1 MKKVKFLFMAFVAV
15 AMTLASCSTEGP
27 KPKTPVVPVDPPKG
41 LEEQPNIAA
50 PAAGKV
56 TIAMRIPAGTDCYG
70 VSFRSATGGTIHE
83 AEKVSDTKTWYS
95 VTVDLADAT
104 GKGCLLLK
112 DGTVSENWS
121 TQWSVDNLEI
131 LAGPGA
137 EFIDDFGTS
146 NKLSCSEAGVV
157 VYVSVGSWNTVPCT
171 PDTEYSL
178 TVTVPACTPSDA
190 IVYVIGGFTGS
201 GWETAVPL
209 VKQSNGTYTGTISG
223 QPGAEYKYRLSELDW
238 SSEEKVIVTEGETQ
252 TMGNKKDRSLPTGSA
267 VNDVVEIW
275 STCTLE

>member
-15 AMTLASCSTEGP
+15 AMTLASCTKDEP
-27 KPKTPVVPVDPPKG
+27 TTPVVPVDPPKG

-50 PAAGKV
+50 PAVGQV

-70 VSFRSATGGTIHE
+70 VSFRSGSSSAIHE
-83 AEKVSDTKTWYS
+83 AELVSGTETWYS
-95 VTVDLADAT
+95 VTVDLADAK

-121 TQWSVDNLEI
+121 TQWSVDNLEV
-131 LAGPGA
+131 LGGSGA
-137 EFIDDFGTS
+137 ALIDDYG
-146 NKLSCSEAGVV
+146 KALSCSEGGVV
-157 VYVSVGSWNTVPCT
+157 VYVSIDSWQTVPCT

-190 IVYVIGGFTGS
+190 IVYVCGGFTGS
-201 GWETAVPL
+201 DWAKAIPL
-209 VKQSNGTYTGTISG
+209 EKQSNGTYTGTISG
-223 QPGAEYKYRLSELDW
+223 QPKAGYKYRLSELDW

-252 TMGNKKDRSLPTGSA
+252 TMGDKKDRSLPTGAA

>member
-1 MKKVKFLFMAFVAV
+1 MAFVAV
-15 AMTLASCSTEGP
+15 AMTLASCSKDEP
-27 KPKTPVVPVDPPKG
+27 EKPVVPGNPTEE
-41 LEEQPNIAA
+41 LEEQPNIAP

-83 AEKVSDTKTWYS
+83 AEKVSDTETWYS

-104 GKGCLLLK
+104 GKGCLLLE

-121 TQWSVDNLEI
+121 TQWSVNNLEI
-131 LAGPGA
+131 LDGPGA
-137 EFIDDFGTS
+137 EFVNDFGTS

-201 GWETAVPL
+201 DWATAIPL
-209 VKQSNGTYTGTISG
+209 EKQSNGTYTGTIFG
-223 QPGAEYKYRLSELDW
+223 QPGAGYKYRLSESDW

-252 TMGNKKDRSLPTGSA
+252 TMGDKKDRSLPTGSA

>member
-15 AMTLASCSTEGP
+15 AMTLASCSKDEP
-27 KPKTPVVPVDPPKG
+27 EKPVVPGNPTEE
-41 LEEQPNIAA
+41 LEEQPNIAP

-70 VSFRSATGGTIHE
+70 VSFRSATGSTIHV
-83 AEKVSDTKTWYS
+83 AEKVSDTETWYS

-104 GKGCLLLK
+104 GKGCLLLE

-121 TQWSVDNLEI
+121 TQWSVNNLEI
-131 LAGPGA
+131 LDGPGA
-137 EFIDDFGTS
+137 EFVNDFGTS

-201 GWETAVPL
+201 DWATAIPL
-209 VKQSNGTYTGTISG
+209 EKQSNGTYTGTIFG
-223 QPGAEYKYRLSELDW
+223 QPGAGYKYRLSESDW

-252 TMGNKKDRSLPTGSA
+252 TMGDKKDRSLPTGSA

>member
-15 AMTLASCSTEGP
+15 AMTLASCSKDEP
-27 KPKTPVVPVDPPKG
+27 KKPVVPGNPTEG
-41 LEEQPNIAA
+41 LEEQPDIAA
-50 PAAGKV
+50 PAAGQV

-70 VSFRSATGGTIHE
+70 VSFRSATGSTIHE
-83 AEKVSDTKTWYS
+83 AEKVSDTETWYS

-104 GKGCLLLK
+104 GKGCLLLE

-131 LAGPGA
+131 LDGPGA

-201 GWETAVPL
+201 DWATAIPL
-209 VKQSNGTYTGTISG
+209 EKQSNGTYTATIFG
-223 QPGAEYKYRLSELDW
+223 QPKAGYKYRLSESDW

-252 TMGNKKDRSLPTGSA
+252 TMGNKKDRSLPTGAA